1 MAIRGIDQV
10 RKNMARTF
18 SDITGPM
25 TEKTITEILI
35 IGGGLADVMTPRDLG
50 NLVNSRYRIVHPS
63 KTGWTG
69 KYGYTANYAAAVHAL
84 SGKLK
89 GQPRSSVKAFNTK
102 TGATGFA
109 SDSGNF
115 WDPEGEPQWLQKG
128 FEMSMDDIKA
138 AIKRNMQL

>member
-1 MAIRGIDQV
+1 MPIRGIDQV
-10 RKNMARTF
+10 RENLKKTF
-18 SDITGPM
+18 ADITGPM

-35 IGGGLADVMTPRDLG
+35 IGGGLADSMTPIDLG

-69 KYGYTANYAAAVHAL
+69 RYGYTASYAAAVHAL
-84 SGKLK
+84 SAKLK
-89 GQPRSSVKAFNTK
+89 GQPRSSVASFNTK
-102 TGATGFA
+102 SGATAFA
-109 SDSGNF
+109 GKTGNF
-115 WDPEGEPQWLQKG
+115 WDPDGEPQWLEKG